1 MRIRT
6 IAAALSGIAV
16 LAGCA
21 SAPLA
26 PRVAVMPAPG
36 KPFEVFAEEERQCRL
51 WAEQSVG
58 ATTEASQRASVDAA
72 VVGTAVG
79 ALAGAAIG
87 GRQGAAVGAG
97 GGLILGSASG
107 AGQYGYYERD
117 LQRRYDIAYQQ
128 CMYAKGNQVPG
139 YYYRPPAVTP
149 PPPPPPAAPPPAVPA
164 TPPAASPPP
173 PPK

>member
-1 MRIRT
+1 MRKRIL
-6 IAAALSGIAV
+6 AVGSFALI

-36 KPFEVFAEEERQCRL
+36 KPFEVFAAEERLCRQY
-51 WAEQSVG
+51 AEQSVG
-58 ATTEASQRASVDAA
+58 VAGDASQRAAVDSA

-97 GGLILGSASG
+97 GGLIVGSASG
-107 AGQYGYYERD
+107 SGQYGYAERD

-139 YYYRPPAVTP
+139 YYYQPSRTASPPPPPPSPSTP
-149 PPPPPPAAPPPAVPA
+149 PPPPPAP
-164 TPPAASPPP
+164 
-173 PPK
+173 KQ

>member
-1 MRIRT
+1 MRKRIL
-6 IAAALSGIAV
+6 AVGSLALI

-36 KPFEVFAEEERQCRL
+36 KPFEVFVAEERLCRQY
-51 WAEQSVG
+51 AEQSVG
-58 ATTEASQRASVDAA
+58 IAADASQRAAVDSA

-97 GGLILGSASG
+97 GGMIVGSSSG
-107 AGQYGYYERD
+107 AGYAGYAERD
-117 LQRRYDIAYQQ
+117 IQRRYDIAYQQ
-128 CMYAKGNQVPG
+128 CMYAKGNQIPG
-139 YYYRPPAVTP
+139 YYVQPSRAASHPPPPPPPSAPSTP
-149 PPPPPPAAPPPAVPA
+149 PPPPPP
-164 TPPAASPPP
+164 
-173 PPK
+173 PKQ